1 MPSIP
6 AISDFTGAGITE
18 GEFKAA
24 LTGLHAYLSG
34 AIGTAGTQAATLAAM
49 GALIGAG
56 TLTKSGGYT
65 VTAAD
70 RGKIIECTGT
80 WTLAIPD
87 ATAVGDGFAFVVA
100 NVGVGAIDID
110 PYASQTIDGLSSKVV
125 GSRQTV
131 ICTASSG
138 NWIAVSGGGSLGL
151 LRVTTYTSSTTWVK
165 PSDCRAVYVEVKG
178 GGGAGGSGRN
188 GSYDPTYSGEG
199 GCGGGEGAH
208 AVAFTTEP
216 AGSYV
221 VTIGGSGGTSS
232 FGAIASAI
240 GGTSGRSGGMIV
252 GFVSGTTGG
261 SGGTGAGPRGGIGGA
276 GGSVPSGGT
285 AGTAGA
291 AGSGSGG
298 GGGGGGGYG
307 SGAGSRLGGSG
318 GAGGSGHVRVF
329 EFG

>member
-56 TLTKSGGYT
+56 TLTKSGAYT
-65 VTAAD
+65 VMPAD
-70 RGKIIECTGT
+70 RGKIVECTGT
-80 WTLAIPD
+80 WTLTLPD
-87 ATAVGDGFAFVVA
+87 AAAVGDGFAVVVA
-100 NVGVGAIDID
+100 NVGVGAITID
-110 PYASQTIDGLSSKVV
+110 PYSSQTIDGQSAKVV

-151 LRVTTYTSSTTWVK
+151 LRVTTYTASATWVK

-178 GGGAGGSGRN
+178 GGGAGGQGAT
-188 GSYDPTYSGEG
+188 GSYDPQYGGEG
-199 GCGGGEGAH
+199 GAGGGEGSEEST
-208 AVAFTTEP
+208 FTADP

-221 VTIGGSGGTSS
+221 VTVGGSGGTSS
-232 FGAIASAI
+232 FGALVSA
-240 GGTSGRSGGMIV
+240 V
-252 GFVSGTTGG
+252 GGTTGRPG
-261 SGGTGAGPRGGIGGA
+261 VTAFTYSGGHGGTGCGPGGGRGGV
-276 GGSVPSGGT
+276 GGSLVTGGSTGT
-285 AGTAGA
+285 AGKSGL
-291 AGSGSGG
+291 GSGG
-298 GGGGGGGYG
+298 GGGGGGGVGISSSTAIGY
-307 SGAGSRLGGSG
+307 G
-318 GAGGSGHVRVF
+318 GAGGSGYVRVF